1 MNMNRIPSANRGSL
15 RAKAYDNPVVD
26 RKEKDMKIIVDEIPK
41 CAGDCLFST
50 NPSVFECRGCS
61 LPGACNA
68 ICVLEFN
75 GFCPYLATLP
85 QSTATTK

>member
-26 RKEKDMKIIVDEIPK
+26 RREKDMKIIVDEIPK

-50 NPSVFECRGCS
+50 PPSVFECRGCS
-61 LPGACNA
+61 LPGVSNGL
-68 ICVLEFN
+68 CVLTFN
-75 GFCPYLATLP
+75 GFCPYLTTLP
-85 QSTATTK
+85 QSTVTTK